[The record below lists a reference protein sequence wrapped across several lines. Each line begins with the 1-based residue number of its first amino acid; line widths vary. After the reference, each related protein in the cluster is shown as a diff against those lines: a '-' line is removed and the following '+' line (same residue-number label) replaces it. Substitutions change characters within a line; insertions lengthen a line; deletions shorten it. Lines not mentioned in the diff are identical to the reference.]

1 MVVHAVHRVI
11 DDVTPVTD
19 ELVILTRIQNCVI
32 CLGTP
37 LELLSEATLS
47 LVEMSVDTMDGVI
60 LATTSVAHR
69 DLSFFTVETEVV
81 LLDDNLSF

>member
-1 MVVHAVHRVI
+1 M
-11 DDVTPVTD
+11 TPVTD
-19 ELVILTRIQNCVI
+19 ELVILARIQNCVI
-32 CLGTP
+32 CLGAP
-37 LELLSEATLS
+37 LELLSEATFS

-60 LATTSVAHR
+60 LAATSVAHR